1 MPRLCIAGH
10 RHWSEYPG
18 GVELQTRYVGE
29 ALRSAGWE
37 VVHLCHSLQGR
48 TGWQQLADGSLLYWL
63 PPYLLGM
70 SVPRRYLLHVLEEIG
85 ADVLYQRGPS
95 VLQESGVVLEWSA
108 RRQVPYVFA
117 ISSDWSLQRRYPT
130 VGQFLRFR
138 QPRWRSWLLLPYALW
153 ADWRLHRT
161 LREASYIFVQ
171 HEQQRN
177 WLLRRYR
184 RTGVL
189 VRTLH
194 PELQRPAHKSPTPLV
209 LWMHN
214 YRPHAQLSEALA
226 LAQECPQ
233 AEFVF
238 VTGRTR
244 PQQLA
249 ELRRHRSIPQNVR
262 LLGAVSLAEA
272 EELLE
277 RAWVLLHTG
286 RYEGFPNT
294 FVQAW
299 LRQTPVVSL
308 WVDPGALLAQ
318 QRLGICAGGD
328 RAKLSQALQRLLQ
341 DSALRQELGERC
353 RAYAE
358 RMHGLERHRSVLAA
372 LFDGIAQWWDA
383 ERLQRLVEEQW

>member
-1 MPRLCIAGH
+1 MPKLCIAGH
-10 RHWSEYPG
+10 RHWSEHPG
-18 GVELQTRYVGE
+18 GVELQTRYLGE

-37 VVHLCHSLQGR
+37 VVYLCHSLQGR

-63 PPYLLGM
+63 PPYPFGM
-70 SVPRRYLLHVLEEIG
+70 SVPRRYLLRVLEEIG

-108 RRQVPYVFA
+108 RRQVPYIFA
-117 ISSDWSLQRRYPT
+117 VSSDWSLQRRFPT

-171 HEQQRN
+171 HEQQRD

-184 RTGVL
+184 RMGVL

-194 PELQRPAHKSPTPLV
+194 PELRRPVQKSSVPLV
-209 LWMHN
+209 VWMHN

-226 LAQECPQ
+226 LAQLCPN
-233 AEFVF
+233 AEFTF

-249 ELRRHRSIPQNVR
+249 ELRSRGILPKNVR
-262 LLGAVSLAEA
+262 LLGAVSLAAA

-277 RAWVLLHTG
+277 QAWVLLHTG

-299 LRQTPVVSL
+299 LRQTPVLSL
-308 WVDPGALLAQ
+308 WVDPGGVLGRQQLGMCAQ
-318 QRLGICAGGD
+318 GD
-328 RAKLSQALQRLLQ
+328 RAKLLQALQRLLQ
-341 DSALRQELGERC
+341 DSALREELGQRC

-358 RMHGLERHRSVLAA
+358 RMHGLERHCAILAA
-372 LFDGIAQWWDA
+372 LFDGIAQRWDA
-383 ERLQRLVEEQW
+383 EQLQCLVEEQW

>member
-1 MPRLCIAGH
+1 MPKLCIAGH
-10 RHWSEYPG
+10 RHWSEHPG
-18 GVELQTRYVGE
+18 GVELQTRYLGE

-37 VVHLCHSLQGR
+37 VVYLCHSLQGR

-63 PPYLLGM
+63 PPYPVGIA
-70 SVPRRYLLHVLEEIG
+70 VPRRHLLHVLEEIG

-95 VLQESGVVLEWSA
+95 VLQESGVVLEWSIQRKA
-108 RRQVPYVFA
+108 PYIFA
-117 ISSDWSLQRRYPT
+117 VSSDWSLQRRFPT
-130 VGQFLRFR
+130 VLQFLYFR
-138 QPRWRSWLLLPYALW
+138 QPRWRSWLLLPYAFW
-153 ADWRLHRT
+153 ADWRLRRT
-161 LREASYIFVQ
+161 LREASYVFVQ
-171 HEQQRN
+171 HEQQRD
-177 WLLRRYR
+177 WLARSYQRV
-184 RTGVL
+184 GVL

-194 PELQRPAHKSPTPLV
+194 PELRRPVQKSSVPLV
-209 LWMHN
+209 VWMHN

-226 LAQECPQ
+226 LAQQCPN

-249 ELRRHRSIPQNVR
+249 ELRRRASLPKNVQ
-262 LLGAVSLAEA
+262 LLGAVSQAEA

-277 RAWVLLHTG
+277 QGWVLLHTG

-299 LRQTPVVSL
+299 LRQTPVLSL
-308 WVDPGALLAQ
+308 WVDPGGVLERQ
-318 QRLGICAGGD
+318 QLGMCARGD
-328 RAKLSQALQRLLQ
+328 RAKLLQALQRLLQ

-358 RMHGLERHRSVLAA
+358 RMHGLERHRAVLAE
-372 LFDGIAQWWDA
+372 LFDGIAQCWGA
-383 ERLQRLVEEQW
+383 ERLQCLIEQRW